1 MDKRLTRNIGS
12 FGILTALLTMSIG
25 HSIARADIP
34 GNHPAYLHARS
45 DLRKAD
51 RLLNARDERNVI
63 RDMQAADYEID
74 AAIKEIDR
82 AAILDRKDIDDNP
95 QVDVSLN
102 RAGRLHKVLRLL
114 DSAHQDL
121 SQTENNRYAQG
132 WRRRAEYHVDKA
144 TYFTK
149 KALNDDARDDRHRG
163 Y

>member
-25 HSIARADIP
+25 HSIAMADIP

-102 RAGRLHKVLRLL
+102 RAGRLHQVLRLL

-149 KALNDDARDDRHRG
+149 KAINDDARDDRHRR